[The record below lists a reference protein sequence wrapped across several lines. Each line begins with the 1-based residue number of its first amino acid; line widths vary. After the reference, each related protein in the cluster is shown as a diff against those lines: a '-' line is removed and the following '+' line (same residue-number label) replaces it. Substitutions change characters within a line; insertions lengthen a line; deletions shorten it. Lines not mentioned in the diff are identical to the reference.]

1 MSAECPVAID
11 GDDQETDEGQKEG
24 YVDGGQSEDV
34 LIQVDNRCLKRREHG
49 TAEDGH
55 DESCAT
61 KLHIIPQPAQGDA
74 IDGGKHQR
82 HAGTD
87 KHQTIDTVTVGKE
100 DDSAHRRHRSDGK
113 YRKQPARLQILQQP
127 RADKP
132 AAAEQH
138 HGDNVVLLREYLSC
152 LFLHA
157 LCHEDTCAILD
168 NKGPA
173 HHLRA
178 YIEELGDDSLSVIL
192 DREYMLQRYPN
203 ATASMR
209 VAVFRHLRKT
219 DEQRHDD
226 DDDADGDI
234 GLDKDVEVG
243 ALDEIKLCGGE
254 FGAGGSV
261 QGTEARL
268 DIVHRHIHAHQRTD
282 GIERLRQI
290 QSERSRFL
298 TAHHID
304 EGIAAG
310 FEKRQS
316 AGHNKVCQQKR
327 IIHPAHA
334 GGEEEECA
342 SGIKREPQQ
351 DTSLVR
357 IPLDEQC
364 SRECHHEITAIKC
377 HLHHGA
383 VGDTHAENL

>member
-34 LIQVDNRCLKRREHG
+34 LIQVDNRCLQRREHG

-74 IDGGKHQR
+74 IDGGEHQR

-178 YIEELGDDSLSVIL
+178 YREELGDDSLSVIL

-261 QGTEARL
+261 QGILQFLLSLSLTTPFVWITYSLPSVPIRSFISLEPCSSATSCVIPYLSRRSINVIPPILRILWTQPAKVTALPASDNLNSPQVCVLYIFTEFYYIAGESNA
-268 DIVHRHIHAHQRTD
+268 IHCKPNFPPTRKITK
-282 GIERLRQI
+282 
-290 QSERSRFL
+290 
-298 TAHHID
+298 
-304 EGIAAG
+304 
-310 FEKRQS
+310 KRC
-316 AGHNKVCQQKR
+316 NMRMKL
-327 IIHPAHA
+327 
-334 GGEEEECA
+334 EE
-342 SGIKREPQQ
+342 
-351 DTSLVR
+351 
-357 IPLDEQC
+357 
-364 SRECHHEITAIKC
+364 
-377 HLHHGA
+377 
-383 VGDTHAENL
+383 